1 MDSLI
6 ANYASGSEEEEEE
19 EKGTEFNQS
28 WRASLVSSSPPVP
41 KGEFNPYSS
50 SSIFTALP
58 PPKNNNSYLPLPSPS
73 PSLKPQQ
80 DDLPKTAASSLF
92 SSLPPAKA
100 RSGFSLPPPKNKSGK
115 RVVEFKPPL
124 NPALLE
130 NLDEDEK
137 YERPSK
143 KRAISDGSE
152 TLVGGLT
159 ALLPPPK
166 NDNLLGAGGGAHT
179 GRRFFVETAPSTYPP
194 PDAYTNVMEEPS
206 LDLHH
211 SFHSYSGG
219 AITPAQNEYYYSADP
234 PSQGVDFGS
243 SGGCSHGNQYPQ
255 PCSPQEAA
263 YVQGNELTKGAHQV
277 SESAGSSF
285 GKVEERSFGK
295 VEERKR
301 GRNQIPSNVIEVKQ
315 DELMGNRPREDQAK
329 LTGIAFGPSYQP
341 VSSGKDKP
349 TKLHK
354 RKHQIGSLYFDL
366 RQKEMELAE
375 RRARGQL
382 TKAETQAKY
391 GW

>member
-1 MDSLI
+1 MDSLL
-6 ANYASGSEEEEEE
+6 ANYASASSDSDSDE
-19 EKGTEFNQS
+19 EKGPEFNPS
-28 WRASLVSSSPPVP
+28 RRASLVSSSPPLP
-41 KGEFNPYSS
+41 KGESNSSS

-80 DDLPKTAASSLF
+80 DDVPKTTSSLF

-130 NLDEDEK
+130 NLDDEER
-137 YERPSK
+137 YERASK
-143 KRAISDGSE
+143 KRAVSDDSE
-152 TLVGGLT
+152 TLAGGLT

-166 NDNLLGAGGGAHT
+166 NDNVLGAGGGAHT
-179 GRRFFVETAPSTYPP
+179 GRRFFVETAHSTYHPP
-194 PDAYTNVMEEPS
+194 PDTDTNVREEPS

-219 AITPAQNEYYYSADP
+219 SIAPSQNEYYYSADP
-234 PSQGVDFGS
+234 PSQGVYFGS
-243 SGGCSHGNQYPQ
+243 SGGAGLSHGNQYPQ
-255 PCSPQEAA
+255 PCPPQEAA
-263 YVQGNELTKGAHQV
+263 YVQGNETTKVLHQV
-277 SESAGSSF
+277 SDSAGS
-285 GKVEERSFGK
+285 SFGK